1 METYSLIANHLD
13 VFQALPS
20 FSKIKA
26 LRDDWLS
33 VLMRTYTWKVGEAV
47 SHRKATR
54 EEEIPRIY
62 KWDDLLGQKKT
73 NNNISQIP
81 M

>member
-33 VLMRTYTWKVGEAV
+33 VLMRTYT
-47 SHRKATR
+47 
-54 EEEIPRIY
+54 
-62 KWDDLLGQKKT
+62 
-73 NNNISQIP
+73 
-81 M
+81 